1 MGGKWV
7 VFEGVDG
14 AGTTTQCRLLVER
27 LEREF
32 GNSRRVFA
40 TAEPTEGPF
49 GSLCRSA
56 MRGRLALDR
65 RSLALAFT
73 ADRSHH
79 LYREDGV
86 LARIERDCW
95 VVQDRYLY
103 STLAYQDG
111 EDREWLDALN
121 ALFPRPNLVVFLDT
135 PVEVCLERIARRGQ
149 SAEIFERE
157 EALARVSETYRA
169 VIRREAERARFL
181 VLDGAA
187 PACDL
192 HEHAFTAV
200 SEWLGR

>member
-27 LEREF
+27 LERELEN
-32 GNSRRVFA
+32 GRRVFA

-49 GSLCRSA
+49 GAICRSA
-56 MRGRLALDR
+56 LRGGLPLDR

-79 LYREDGV
+79 LYREDGILV
-86 LARIERDCW
+86 RVEQGDW

-111 EDREWLDALN
+111 EDRDWLDALN
-121 ALFPRPNLVVFLDT
+121 SLFPRPDLVVFLDT
-135 PVEVCLERIARRGQ
+135 PVEVCLERISRRGK

-157 EALARVSETYRA
+157 EALARVSENYKA
-169 VIRREAERARFL
+169 VIERETSRARWL
-181 VLDGAA
+181 LLDGAA
-187 PACDL
+187 PALEL
-192 HEHAFTAV
+192 HERTFDVV
-200 SEWLGR
+200 SEWL